1 MKEDRVKIN
10 RFYVPIMALFMA
22 GVVFGQD
29 CPKWGDKVGALQ
41 FLQQNKTHGT
51 DADPTCVDRAF
62 ATLSHAKASV
72 EVFVGLLDFERSTKR
87 DDFKTYDGRYPAID
101 GLVGIGTPAVPYL
114 INAISE
120 NDSELVRTNA
130 AHALGSIHGECVDVA
145 ITMLENEA
153 KTKGTGDQP
162 ARLRAAEEYI
172 RKTYRVPCKTKER

>member
-1 MKEDRVKIN
+1 MKEGKVRIN
-10 RFYVPIMALFMA
+10 CFFVPIMASVMTGL
-22 GVVFGQD
+22 VFGQE

-62 ATLSHAKASV
+62 ATLSHANTSV

-101 GLVGIGTPAVPYL
+101 ALVGIGTPVVPYL

-120 NDSELVRTNA
+120 SDSELVRTNA
-130 AHALGSIHGECVDVA
+130 AHALGSIHGQCVDVA

-153 KTKGTGDQP
+153 KIKTSGDQQ
-162 ARLRAAEEYI
+162 ARLRAAQEYV
-172 RKTYRVPCKTKER
+172 RKTYRVPCKTKK